1 MGRARRAQKI
11 AAAAAYGGGLG
22 AAGIATAWGVLVGEA
37 KWARRIV
44 GTPLGEGLEDS
55 GRYGAGPGEPLQ
67 MVVLGDSSARGLGVD
82 APHETVGAIIA
93 TAVAAFAGHPVEL
106 RNFSVVGAVSA
117 DLPDQIELV
126 REGAVP
132 QLAVI
137 MVGANDVTKR
147 TPRAA
152 AVRSL
157 IEAVDELREL
167 GAEVVVGTCPD
178 LGVVRPV
185 AQPLRLLAQ
194 HWSRDLAAAQTVA
207 VVEHG
212 GRTVSL
218 GDLLGPEF
226 KATPKV
232 MFSSDQ
238 FHPSAAGYAR
248 VAAALLPSVL
258 DALGEHTSARPV
270 LSRLGTGV
278 EPSVSPVSVAAKRA
292 VAHPGT
298 EVSAT
303 EVDGADRGT
312 RGRWATLLRR
322 SPAPGSPATD
332 ADTASE
338 ELAGSTNASPAEPTG
353 PADGTAALPTGS
365 EP

>member
-22 AAGIATAWGVLVGEA
+22 AAGVATAWGVLVGEA

-44 GTPLGEGLEDS
+44 GTPWGEGLEDS

-82 APHETVGAIIA
+82 APHETVGAIVA
-93 TAVAAFAGHPVEL
+93 TAVAAFAGRPVEL

-117 DLPDQIELV
+117 DLAGQLELV
-126 REGAVP
+126 REGPTP

-137 MVGANDVTKR
+137 MVGANDITKR

-157 IEAVDELREL
+157 IEAVDELRTI

-194 HWSRDLAAAQTVA
+194 RWSRDLGAAQTVA

-232 MFSSDQ
+232 MFSADQ

-258 DALGEHTSARPV
+258 DALGEHTNVRPV
-270 LSRLGTGV
+270 LSRLGTGI

-303 EVDGADRGT
+303 EVDGAGHGS

-322 SPAPGSPATD
+322 SSVPGPELTEVPDGTVTD
-332 ADTASE
+332 
-338 ELAGSTNASPAEPTG
+338 ELPAEDAA
-353 PADGTAALPTGS
+353 ADGTGPLPAS
-365 EP
+365 NQP

>member
-22 AAGIATAWGVLVGEA
+22 AAGVATAWGVLVGEA

-44 GTPLGEGLEDS
+44 GTPWGEGLEDS

-82 APHETVGAIIA
+82 SPHETVGAIVA
-93 TAVAAFAGHPVEL
+93 TAVAAFAGRPVEL

-117 DLPDQIELV
+117 DLASQMELV
-126 REGAVP
+126 REGAAP

-157 IEAVDELREL
+157 IEAVDELRDL

-178 LGVVRPV
+178 FGVVRPV
-185 AQPLRLLAQ
+185 AQPLRLVAQ

-212 GRTVSL
+212 GRTISL
-218 GDLLGPEF
+218 GDLLGSEF

-232 MFSSDQ
+232 MFSADQ
-238 FHPSAAGYAR
+238 FHPSPAGYAR

-258 DALGEHTSARPV
+258 DALGEHTNVRPV

-278 EPSVSPVSVAAKRA
+278 QPAVSPVSVAAKRA
-292 VAHPGT
+292 VSHPGT
-298 EVSAT
+298 EVSGA
-303 EVDGADRGT
+303 EVDGAGHGS

-322 SPAPGSPATD
+322 SSTPKPEVEPAPGES
-332 ADTASE
+332 TAE
-338 ELAGSTNASPAEPTG
+338 EG
-353 PADGTAALPTGS
+353 PASDDAIDGTTPLPAGS

>member
-11 AAAAAYGGGLG
+11 AAAAAYGGGIG
-22 AAGIATAWGVLVGEA
+22 AAGLATAWGVLIGEA
-37 KWARRIV
+37 KWARRVV
-44 GTPLGEGLEDS
+44 GTPFADTPDDS
-55 GRYGAGPGEPLQ
+55 GRYGAGPGDPLQ
-67 MVVLGDSSARGLGVD
+67 LVVLGDSSARGLGVD
-82 APHETVGAIIA
+82 APHQTVGAIVA
-93 TAVAAFAGHPVEL
+93 TAVAALSGRPVEL
-106 RNFSVVGAVSA
+106 RNVSVSGAVSA
-117 DLPDQIELV
+117 DLPEQLESLGEPD
-126 REGAVP
+126 P
-132 QLAVI
+132 QLAIVMI
-137 MVGANDVTKR
+137 GANDVTKR

-157 IEAVDELREL
+157 TDVVDRLRDR
-167 GAEVVVGTCPD
+167 GADVVVGTCPD

-226 KATPKV
+226 RATPAV

-238 FHPSAAGYAR
+238 FHPSPAGYAR

-258 DALGEHTSARPV
+258 DALGEHTNVRPV
-270 LSRLGTGV
+270 SNTRLGYGA
-278 EPSVSPVSVAAKRA
+278 EPAVSPVSVAAKRA

-303 EVDGADRGT
+303 EVDGARHGA

-322 SPAPGSPATD
+322 SPDQSAAHDDVDSPAAPD
-332 ADTASE
+332 ADHPAASD
-338 ELAGSTNASPAEPTG
+338 AQSAEPT
-353 PADGTAALPTGS
+353 DEQEALPAGN
-365 EP
+365 